1 MLKKRKITKVM
12 EKLERRYEELPEYKK
27 IERTRLMKR
36 YSSLKRRLEK

>member
-12 EKLERRYEELPEYKK
+12 EKLERRYEELPEHKK